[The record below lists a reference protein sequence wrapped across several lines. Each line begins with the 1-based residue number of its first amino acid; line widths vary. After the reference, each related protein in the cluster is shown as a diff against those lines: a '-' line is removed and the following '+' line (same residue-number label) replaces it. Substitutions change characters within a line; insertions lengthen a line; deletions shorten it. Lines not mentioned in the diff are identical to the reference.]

1 MPELLEGEYLDMVKQ
16 LKDKYDDITSKLDK
30 IELMEMNMKKDLMSV
45 YGVVRMLD
53 HLISTSHIGYDNEV
67 MTIVEC
73 LRGMLSDMMDRH
85 ILLIEQAN

>member
-1 MPELLEGEYLDMVKQ
+1 MMEQEYLEMVQQ
-16 LKDKYDDITSKLDK
+16 LKDKYDTITNKLDK
-30 IELMEMNMKKDLMSV
+30 IELMELDMKKDMIST

-67 MTIVEC
+67 MTIVEV

-85 ILLIEQAN
+85 VLSIEQGN

>member
-1 MPELLEGEYLDMVKQ
+1 MMEQEYLEMVQQ
-16 LKDKYDDITSKLDK
+16 LKEKYDTITSKLDK
-30 IELMEMNMKKDLMSV
+30 IELMELDMKKDMIST

-67 MTIVEC
+67 MTIVEV

>member
-1 MPELLEGEYLDMVKQ
+1 MMEGEYLDMVAQ
-16 LKDKYDDITSKLDK
+16 LKEKYDMITSKLDK
-30 IELMEMNMKKDLMSV
+30 IELMELDMKKDMIST

-67 MTIVEC
+67 MTIVEV

-85 ILLIEQAN
+85 VLSIEQAN

>member
-1 MPELLEGEYLDMVKQ
+1 MPELLEGEYLEMVQQ
-16 LKDKYDDITSKLDK
+16 LKDKYDMITSKLDK
-30 IELMEMNMKKDLMSV
+30 IESMELNMKKDLITA

-67 MTIVEC
+67 MTIVEV

-85 ILLIEQAN
+85 VLSIEQGN

>member
-1 MPELLEGEYLDMVKQ
+1 MMEQEYLEMVQQ
-16 LKDKYDDITSKLDK
+16 LKEKYDMITSKLDK
-30 IELMEMNMKKDLMSV
+30 IELMELDMKKDMIST

-67 MTIVEC
+67 MTIVEV

-85 ILLIEQAN
+85 VLSIEQAN

>member
-1 MPELLEGEYLDMVKQ
+1 MEQEYLEMVAQ
-16 LKDKYDDITSKLDK
+16 LKEKYDMITSKLDK
-30 IELMEMNMKKDLMSV
+30 IELMELDMKKDMIST

-67 MTIVEC
+67 MTIVEV

-85 ILLIEQAN
+85 VLSIEQAN